1 MGGLKQ
7 KQKILLVEDDDG
19 IREMYRMKLELEKY
33 DVMTAG
39 DGKEAL
45 RLIKKRKPGLVLLDI
60 LLPQKDGFEVLSE
73 VRQSEDKKVKN
84 IPVVILSNLSHI
96 DDREEAEKLGASGYL
111 VKAEVTPQEVADK
124 ASELLNPVKN

>member
-1 MGGLKQ
+1 MRGLKQ

-33 DVMTAG
+33 DVMIAG
-39 DGKEAL
+39 DGKETL
-45 RLIKKRKPGLVLLDI
+45 RLIKKGKPSLVFLDI

-73 VRQSEDKKVKN
+73 IRQSEDKKIKN
-84 IPVVILSNLSHI
+84 IPVIILSNLSHI

-124 ASELLNPVKN
+124 ASKLLN

>member
-39 DGKEAL
+39 DGRETL
-45 RLIKKRKPGLVLLDI
+45 RLIKKGKPSLVFLDI

-73 VRQSEDKKVKN
+73 IRQSEDKKIKN
-84 IPVVILSNLSHI
+84 IPVIILSNLSHI

-124 ASELLNPVKN
+124 ASKLLN